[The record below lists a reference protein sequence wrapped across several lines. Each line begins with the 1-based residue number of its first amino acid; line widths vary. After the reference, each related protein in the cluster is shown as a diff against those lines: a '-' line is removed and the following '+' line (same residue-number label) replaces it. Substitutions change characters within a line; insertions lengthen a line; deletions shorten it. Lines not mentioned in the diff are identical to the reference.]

1 MNISVTKAAKE
12 WGVSRTTIY
21 QKVNDGELSRTAD
34 KKIDVSEMLRVFGE
48 PISKKRTERS
58 VNTVQSTPLNSQS
71 VQYNTDIE
79 HLLAL
84 EKLKNEH
91 LSQQVSDQKKLIENY
106 QQQIG
111 QLNKTLDKEREHS
124 IYDHRVSR
132 NECKQSDEQLLAT
145 GIEIKEDY
153 HQERYKSST
162 TLEPLVSDKKVKQ
175 ELEVTEPAPAET
187 YRTSFSLY
195 F

>member
-21 QKVNDGELSRTAD
+21 QKVNDGELSRTSD
-34 KKIDVSEMLRVFGE
+34 KKIDTSEMLRVFGE

-58 VNTVQSTPLNSQS
+58 ANTVQSTPLNNHS

-111 QLNKTLDKEREHS
+111 LLNKTLDKANAIIQDFAQVRLLEFKQPEISDEPPLEQEREKT
-124 IYDHRVSR
+124 D
-132 NECKQSDEQLLAT
+132 N
-145 GIEIKEDY
+145 
-153 HQERYKSST
+153 ST
-162 TLEPLVSDKKVKQ
+162 VAMVEKKKKWWV
-175 ELEVTEPAPAET
+175 
-187 YRTSFSLY
+187 F
-195 F
+195 

>member
-21 QKVNDGELSRTAD
+21 QKVNKGELSRNSD
-34 KKIDVSEMLRVFGE
+34 KKIDPSEMLRVFGE
-48 PISKKRTERS
+48 PILKKRTERS

-79 HLLAL
+79 HQL
-84 EKLKNEH
+84 ELETLKNEH
-91 LSQQVSDQKKLIENY
+91 LRQQVSDQKQLIENY

-111 QLNKTLDKEREHS
+111 QLNKTLEKANAS
-124 IYDHRVSR
+124 IHDFAQVRLL
-132 NECKQSDEQLLAT
+132 EFKQFEPDDEPQLEQKPT
-145 GIEIKEDY
+145 IITPTP
-153 HQERYKSST
+153 S
-162 TLEPLVSDKKVKQ
+162 KKK
-175 ELEVTEPAPAET
+175 
-187 YRTSFSLY
+187 RWF

>member
-91 LSQQVSDQKKLIENY
+91 LSQQVNDQKKLIENY
-106 QQQIG
+106 QQQIA
-111 QLNKTLDKEREHS
+111 QLNKTLDKANAS
-124 IYDHRVSR
+124 IQNFAQVRLLEFRQSEPNDEIQS
-132 NECKQSDEQLLAT
+132 EKKQDT
-145 GIEIKEDY
+145 EITAIAE
-153 HQERYKSST
+153 
-162 TLEPLVSDKKVKQ
+162 KKKKWWV
-175 ELEVTEPAPAET
+175 
-187 YRTSFSLY
+187 F
-195 F
+195 

>member
-58 VNTVQSTPLNSQS
+58 VDTVQSTLLNSQS

-91 LSQQVSDQKKLIENY
+91 LSQQVRDQKKLIENY

-111 QLNKTLDKEREHS
+111 QLNKTLDKANAS
-124 IYDHRVSR
+124 IQDFAQVRLL
-132 NECKQSDEQLLAT
+132 EFKQAEMSDEPPPEQEKEETETETDDSAVAT
-145 GIEIKEDY
+145 T
-153 HQERYKSST
+153 Q
-162 TLEPLVSDKKVKQ
+162 KKKRKWW
-175 ELEVTEPAPAET
+175 A
-187 YRTSFSLY
+187 F
-195 F
+195 

>member
-71 VQYNTDIE
+71 VQYSTDIE
-79 HLLAL
+79 HQLAL

-111 QLNKTLDKEREHS
+111 QLNKTLDKANAS
-124 IYDHRVSR
+124 IQDFAQARLLEFKKS
-132 NECKQSDEQLLAT
+132 EQGYEPPPLAQ
-145 GIEIKEDY
+145 EKEKTDDL
-153 HQERYKSST
+153 SVAT
-162 TLEPLVSDKKVKQ
+162 TQKKKRWW
-175 ELEVTEPAPAET
+175 E
-187 YRTSFSLY
+187 F
-195 F
+195 

>member
-1 MNISVTKAAKE
+1 MTKAAKE

-21 QKVNDGELSRTAD
+21 QKVNDGELSRTSD

-48 PISKKRTERS
+48 PTSKKRTERS
-58 VNTVQSTPLNSQS
+58 VNTVQSTPLNNQS

-84 EKLKNEH
+84 EKLKNVH
-91 LSQQVSDQKKLIENY
+91 LSQQVNDQKKLIENY

-111 QLNKTLDKEREHS
+111 QLNKTLDKANAS
-124 IYDHRVSR
+124 IQDFAQVRLL
-132 NECKQSDEQLLAT
+132 EFKQAEMSDEPPPKPEQEQEKKDDSIVAT
-145 GIEIKEDY
+145 A
-153 HQERYKSST
+153 
-162 TLEPLVSDKKVKQ
+162 KKKK
-175 ELEVTEPAPAET
+175 
-187 YRTSFSLY
+187 RWF

>member
-79 HLLAL
+79 HQLAL

-91 LSQQVSDQKKLIENY
+91 LSQQVNDQKKLIENY

-111 QLNKTLDKEREHS
+111 QLNKTLDKANAS
-124 IYDHRVSR
+124 IQDFAQVRLL
-132 NECKQSDEQLLAT
+132 EFKQAEMSDEPPLKPEQEQEKKDDSIVAT
-145 GIEIKEDY
+145 A
-153 HQERYKSST
+153 
-162 TLEPLVSDKKVKQ
+162 KKKK
-175 ELEVTEPAPAET
+175 
-187 YRTSFSLY
+187 RWF

>member
-58 VNTVQSTPLNSQS
+58 VDTVQSTPLNIQS

-91 LSQQVSDQKKLIENY
+91 LSQQVSDQKKIIENY

-111 QLNKTLDKEREHS
+111 QLNKTLDKANAS
-124 IYDHRVSR
+124 IQDFAQVRLL
-132 NECKQSDEQLLAT
+132 EFKQAEMSDEPPPEQEKEETETETDDSAVAT
-145 GIEIKEDY
+145 T
-153 HQERYKSST
+153 Q
-162 TLEPLVSDKKVKQ
+162 KKKRKWW
-175 ELEVTEPAPAET
+175 A
-187 YRTSFSLY
+187 F
-195 F
+195 

>member
-79 HLLAL
+79 HQLAL

-111 QLNKTLDKEREHS
+111 QLNKTLDKANAS
-124 IYDHRVSR
+124 IQDFAQVRLL
-132 NECKQSDEQLLAT
+132 EFKQAEMSDEPPLKPEQEQEKKDDSIVAT
-145 GIEIKEDY
+145 A
-153 HQERYKSST
+153 
-162 TLEPLVSDKKVKQ
+162 KKKK
-175 ELEVTEPAPAET
+175 
-187 YRTSFSLY
+187 RWF

>member
-1 MNISVTKAAKE
+1 MHISVTKAAKE
-12 WGVSRTTIY
+12 WGISRTTIY

-48 PISKKRTERS
+48 PISKKHTERS
-58 VNTVQSTPLNSQS
+58 ADTVQSTPLNNQS

-111 QLNKTLDKEREHS
+111 QLNKTLDKANAS
-124 IYDHRVSR
+124 IQNFAQVRLLEFRQSEPNDEIQS
-132 NECKQSDEQLLAT
+132 EKKQDT
-145 GIEIKEDY
+145 EITAIAE
-153 HQERYKSST
+153 
-162 TLEPLVSDKKVKQ
+162 KKKKWWV
-175 ELEVTEPAPAET
+175 
-187 YRTSFSLY
+187 F
-195 F
+195 